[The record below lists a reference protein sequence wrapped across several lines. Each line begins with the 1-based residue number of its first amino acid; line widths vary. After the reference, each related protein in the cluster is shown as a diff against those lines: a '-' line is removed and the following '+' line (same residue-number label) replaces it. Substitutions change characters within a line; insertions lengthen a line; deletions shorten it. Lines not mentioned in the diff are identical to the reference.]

1 MFTNFLLCCCHAC
14 RCSKNVVIVDFNW
27 LIVLSV
33 FIVFLFAFASLVVFW
48 YYEYRKEELNTF
60 TNYRKNNDNNTDS
73 ANLQK

>member
-14 RCSKNVVIVDFNW
+14 RCSKNVVVDYRW
-27 LIVLSV
+27 TIVLCV
-33 FIVFLFAFASLVVFW
+33 VIVFLFAFASLVVFW